1 MVTREENQA
10 RGIAQGERMSTPV
23 DSADTIPVRE
33 QHRIDEVALTRW
45 MSDNVAGFQGP
56 LLVDQFKGG
65 QSNPTYR
72 LRTPTRSYVLRR
84 KPPGVLLKG
93 AHAVER
99 EARVMAALGTVDFPV
114 PKIHGLCTDDSV
126 IGSWFFV
133 MDLVEGRIFWDASF
147 ADVPPAERAAYLDAM
162 NTTLAQL
169 HGIAPATV
177 GLSDYGRSGAY
188 VARQIARWSEQYVA
202 DELAGRH
209 PAMDKLVEWL
219 PAHIPE
225 ADETA
230 ITHGDFRADN
240 MIFHPTEPRV
250 LAVLDWEL
258 STLGHP
264 LADFAYNAMM
274 YRMPPDIL
282 GGIAGID
289 LKAQGLPDEAA
300 YVAAYCRRTGR
311 SGMPDLD
318 FYIAFN
324 MFRFAAIL
332 HGIRGRVKRGTAASA
347 DAQAMGERYM
357 RVADI
362 AWEQVEAIKARSGG

>member
-1 MVTREENQA
+1 
-10 RGIAQGERMSTPV
+10 MSHP
-23 DSADTIPVRE
+23 SASAGTMPVRE
-33 QHRIDEVALTRW
+33 QHRIDELALGRW
-45 MSDNVAGFQGP
+45 MQENVAGFQGP
-56 LLVDQFKGG
+56 LLIDQFKGG

-72 LRTPTRSYVLRR
+72 LRTPQCSYVLRR
-84 KPPGVLLKG
+84 KPPGILLKG

-99 EARVMAALGTVDFPV
+99 EARVMAALGTTGFPV
-114 PKIHGLCTDDSV
+114 PKIHALCVDESV

-133 MDLVEGRIFWDASF
+133 MDMVEGRIFWDASF
-147 ADVPPAERAAYLDAM
+147 ADVPQPQRADYLDAM
-162 NTTLAQL
+162 NATLAQL
-169 HGIAPATV
+169 HGVSAEAV
-177 GLSDYGRSGAY
+177 GLADYGRSGAY
-188 VARQIARWSEQYVA
+188 VSRQIARWSQQYLA

-219 PAHIPE
+219 PAHVPPT
-225 ADETA
+225 DETA

-240 MIFHPTEPRV
+240 MIFHPTEARV

-282 GGIAGID
+282 GGIRGLD
-289 LKAQGLPDEAA
+289 LQAQGLQDEAA

-311 SGMPDLD
+311 AGMPDLD

-362 AWEQVEAIKARSGG
+362 AWEQVEAIKSR

>member
-1 MVTREENQA
+1 MVIGQENQA
-10 RGIAQGERMSTPV
+10 RGFAKGRRMSSPI

-33 QHRIDEVALTRW
+33 QHRIDETALTQW
-45 MSDNVAGFQGP
+45 MLENVAGFQGP
-56 LLVDQFKGG
+56 LLIDQFKGG

-72 LRTPTRSYVLRR
+72 LRTPQRSYVLRR

-114 PKIHGLCTDDSV
+114 PKIHGLCMDDSV

-133 MDLVEGRIFWDASF
+133 MDLVDGRIFWDASF
-147 ADVPPAERAAYLDAM
+147 ADVPQPQRADYLDAM
-162 NTTLAQL
+162 NATLARL
-169 HGIAPATV
+169 HGISAQAI
-177 GLSDYGRSGAY
+177 GLADYGRSGGY
-188 VARQIARWSEQYVA
+188 VSRQIARWSQQYLD

-209 PAMDKLVEWL
+209 SAMDKLVAWL
-219 PAHIPE
+219 PAHIPQ

-240 MIFHPTEPRV
+240 MIFHPTEPSV

-274 YRMPPDIL
+274 FRMPPDIL
-282 GGIAGID
+282 GGIGGLD
-289 LKAQGLPDEAA
+289 LQAQGLQCEAD

-311 SGMPDLD
+311 TGLPDLD

-332 HGIRGRVKRGTAASA
+332 HGIQGRVKRGTAASD
-347 DAQAMGERYM
+347 DASAMGERYK

-362 AWEQVEAIKARSGG
+362 AWAQVEAIQAR

>member
-1 MVTREENQA
+1 MVARQENQT
-10 RGIAQGERMSTPV
+10 RGIVKGERMSSPV
-23 DSADTIPVRE
+23 DSVDTIPVRE
-33 QHRIDEVALTRW
+33 QHRIDEAALTRW
-45 MSDNVAGFQGP
+45 MAHNVAGFEGP

-99 EARVMAALGTVDFPV
+99 EARVMSALGTVDFPV
-114 PKIHGLCTDDSV
+114 PKIHALCTDDSV

-133 MDLVEGRIFWDASF
+133 MDMVEGRIFWDASF
-147 ADVPPAERAAYLDAM
+147 ADVPQSERADYMDAM
-162 NTTLAQL
+162 NATLAKL
-169 HGIAPATV
+169 HSISPESI
-177 GLSDYGRSGAY
+177 GLSDYGRSGGY
-188 VARQIARWSEQYVA
+188 VSRQISRWSQQYLDDA
-202 DELAGRH
+202 LAGRH
-209 PAMDKLVEWL
+209 PAMDKLVAWL

-225 ADETA
+225 GDETA

-274 YRMPPDIL
+274 FRMPPDIL
-282 GGIAGID
+282 GGIRGID
-289 LKAQGLPDEAA
+289 LTAQGLQDEAA

-311 SGMPDLD
+311 VGMPDLD

-332 HGIRGRVKRGTAASA
+332 HGIRGRVKRGTATSA
-347 DAQAMGERYM
+347 DAHAMGERYM

-362 AWEQVEAIKARSGG
+362 AWSQVEAIKVRSGQ

>member
-1 MVTREENQA
+1 MTNP
-10 RGIAQGERMSTPV
+10 I

-33 QHRIDEVALTRW
+33 QHRVDEAALTRW
-45 MSDNVAGFQGP
+45 MTANVAGFEGP

-72 LRTPTRSYVLRR
+72 LRTSQRSYVLRK
-84 KPPGVLLKG
+84 KPLGVLLKG

-99 EARVMAALGTVDFPV
+99 EARVMAALGTLDFPV
-114 PKIHGLCTDDSV
+114 PNILGLCTDDSV
-126 IGSWFFV
+126 LGSWFFV
-133 MDLVEGRIFWDASF
+133 MDMVEGRIFWDAGF
-147 ADVPPAERAAYLDAM
+147 TDVPQPQRANYVDAM
-162 NTTLAQL
+162 NVTLAKL
-169 HGIAPATV
+169 HCISPESI
-177 GLSDYGRSGAY
+177 GLADYGRSGGY
-188 VARQIARWSEQYVA
+188 VSRQISRWSQQYL
-202 DELAGRH
+202 DDDLAGRH
-209 PAMDKLVEWL
+209 PAMEKLVAWL
-219 PAHIPE
+219 PAHIPPG
-225 ADETA
+225 DETA

-274 YRMPPDIL
+274 YRMPPNIL

-289 LKAQGLPDEAA
+289 LKVQGLPDEAA

-332 HGIRGRVKRGTAASA
+332 HGIRGRVKRGTATSA

-362 AWEQVEAIKARSGG
+362 AWAQVESIQAR